1 MLLPASSRR
10 AAKMPVGKVS
20 RNEPLELKASCADHT
35 PLPATGS
42 LLHCLLCRPDAF
54 GPLACLEHLPWCKCE
69 QWRCKRAKKGA
80 RMEHDLTRA
89 ETMAPLMLKHDG
101 KPNRWC
107 SVQEDVEDY
116 FRKTFGEVRAA
127 CRRLV
132 LLVHMGLMLSA
143 AVLRDA
149 IMTASVLPVWRVC
162 CAANHDHRWCN
173 EHCHLAIQAP
183 GERALVSCL
192 ASHCLRQEV
201 AFAPKV
207 IIIACLRQVVAF
219 APHV

>member
-1 MLLPASSRR
+1 
-10 AAKMPVGKVS
+10 
-20 RNEPLELKASCADHT
+20 
-35 PLPATGS
+35 LPATGS

-173 EHCHLAIQAP
+173 EHCHIAIQAP

-192 ASHCLRQEV
+192 ASHRPPNRGSTCVGIPLTRATFSQEEDFCGSETFNDDPSGPRV
-201 AFAPKV
+201 NVCK
-207 IIIACLRQVVAF
+207 
-219 APHV
+219 